1 MRNCKPI
8 RWQHKGKG
16 ITFMTEHGYRLFK
29 RLTRVK
35 FLGNAFYLTLYIVF
49 CFNKTTE
56 LGTKLKWIYFKEI
69 KHSICCWN
77 SKLGLLKKFYST
89 ITTILGRRNNYQIFF
104 GEVFLIWTSRNYIT
118 RINIIYLV
126 RILNMKMTIFIFR
139 EWKKKYWY
147 YLYSEKWK
155 V

>member
-118 RINIIYLV
+118 RINIIYLA
-126 RILNMKMTIFIFR
+126 RILNIKMTIFIFR